1 MRVHERTGAGDD
13 FDLTRLGHAG
23 ETTGQLLDDAGSEV
37 AQLVEADFRLAERDA
52 VMAQRIGLVDVQFSA
67 LTTPWCGLVCND
79 AIPVDCLGNSSLRQL
94 TVERKCMQ
102 ST

>member
-52 VMAQRIGLVDVQFSA
+52 VMAQRIGLVDV
-67 LTTPWCGLVCND
+67 
-79 AIPVDCLGNSSLRQL
+79 
-94 TVERKCMQ
+94 
-102 ST
+102 